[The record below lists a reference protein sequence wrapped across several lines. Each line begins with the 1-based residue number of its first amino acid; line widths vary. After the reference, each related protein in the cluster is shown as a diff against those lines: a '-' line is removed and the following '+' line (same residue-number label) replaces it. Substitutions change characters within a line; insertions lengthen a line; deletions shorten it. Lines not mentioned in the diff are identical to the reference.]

1 MGSTLNR
8 QNLLF
13 EGSRFILPEHRKG
26 LEEMRRKQMEY
37 TQPELDEDQKNHINY
52 ILQEAIETEKPVVVT
67 FATKYSPE
75 QFCGFV
81 DKINLHQQYIQLNGS
96 LVKQIPFHLLINI
109 EWAHEQLEG

>member
-13 EGSRFILPEHRKG
+13 EGSRFVLPEHRKG

-37 TQPELDEDQKNHINY
+37 TPPELDEDQKNHINY
-52 ILQEAIETEKPVVVT
+52 ILQEAVEAEKPVVVT

-75 QFCGFV
+75 QFCGFI
-81 DKINLHQQYIQLNGS
+81 DEINAYSQVIQLSNGS
-96 LVKQIPFHLLINI
+96 HKKQILLDKLINV
-109 EWAHEQLEG
+109 EWP